1 MNSPVIAGALLA
13 AGIGLA
19 TTASSA
25 SPAVKWAAVNLTE
38 TVVIA
43 RTLVSGPVVFVH
55 DDNRI
60 VIRYGVV
67 QATMVIVEDVQLG
80 DGGPRLQLMLTSVLV
95 ALALRAVVRTPAIFI
110 SGRAITVDLA
120 ALDRTG
126 RLQIPKEFL
135 ERLDV
140 KERARLRLEA
150 DHVEVLPEGAEAGRD
165 GVEPGT

>member
-1 MNSPVIAGALLA
+1 MIQLIQEEVAAGFPHIAGGRVAGTLRVTQAPLNGALRRLRNLPP
-13 AGIGLA
+13 GL
-19 TTASSA
+19 
-25 SPAVKWAAVNLTE
+25 
-38 TVVIA
+38 
-43 RTLVSGPVVFVH
+43 TLDVH

-126 RLQIPKEFL
+126 RLQPYWAL
-135 ERLDV
+135 LR
-140 KERARLRLEA
+140 RARLRTTPGHIHIEFEA
-150 DHVEVLPEGAEAGRD
+150 AA
-165 GVEPGT
+165 